1 MRSVSPIQASAM
13 LQSTKLL
20 KGKVSVGI
28 RVNRGSAVLLSK
40 FTSSVLLDLQ
50 AKKEATRRK
59 KRDV

>member
-1 MRSVSPIQASAM
+1 M

-28 RVNRGSAVLLSK
+28 SVNRGSAVLLSK

-50 AKKEATRRK
+50 AQKEATRRK

>member
-1 MRSVSPIQASAM
+1 M

-20 KGKVSVGI
+20 KGKVSVGMS
-28 RVNRGSAVLLSK
+28 VNRGSAVLLSK
-40 FTSSVLLDLQ
+40 FTSSVLPDLQ